1 MKRVLSSVLATVMM
15 LACCFSTA
23 SAAATT
29 TLRASETISNRFV
42 SLNEGTRSG
51 EVVVTFMVTAKTT
64 ASQIGVS
71 SIKIYKANGPLVSTI
86 TGTTSN
92 NLIGSSTITKNGHYT
107 YKGVAGTSY
116 YAEVVI
122 FATIGQNT
130 DSRVITTKTVTAPV

>member
-1 MKRVLSSVLATVMM
+1 MKRVLSLVLATVMTI
-15 LACCFSTA
+15 ACCFSTA

-29 TLRASETISNRFV
+29 TQRASETISNYYV
-42 SLNEGTRSG
+42 SLKEGDRNG
-51 EVVVTFMVTAKTT
+51 ELVIPFMVTANST

-71 SIKIYKANGPLVSTI
+71 SIKIYKANGTLASTI
-86 TGTTSN
+86 TGTTAN
-92 NLIGSSTITKNGHYT
+92 NLIGSSTITKNGRYT

-122 FATIGQNT
+122 FATIGKNT